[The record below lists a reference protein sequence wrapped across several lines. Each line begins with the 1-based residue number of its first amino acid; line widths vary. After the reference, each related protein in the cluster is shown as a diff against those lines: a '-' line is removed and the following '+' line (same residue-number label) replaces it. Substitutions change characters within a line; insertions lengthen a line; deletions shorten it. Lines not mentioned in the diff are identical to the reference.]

1 MAFDGT
7 LKFDTSIDKSGF
19 ESGLSKLGGI
29 AKAGMAAVTG
39 AITAA
44 SGAMA
49 ALGTKAL
56 EAYADYEQL
65 TGGVETLFG
74 DVSGTIRAIGQQAL
88 DDLSDDVWEKLGQQV
103 YDNAGAFKE
112 WENDV
117 GSSMDAVADAM
128 TYGIGTASADVD
140 GYIKYLTDSYQMNAE
155 DAQSMADAVSAAISS
170 NIDDLG
176 GYAEAMGHLPDAA
189 KMVAENAA
197 RAFRTAGLSQNEYME
212 TVTSFSAALIA
223 SLDGGTAK
231 AAQVADKA
239 IIDMADNANKMG
251 SSMES
256 IQNAYQGF
264 AKQNYT
270 MLDNLKLG
278 YGGTK
283 EEMERLLI
291 DAEKISGIEYNLDS
305 YADIVEA
312 IHVVQTEMHISGI
325 SAEEAAELVASGALT
340 EEEAFARMGTTAKEA
355 STTIQGSVSMTKAA
369 FSNLLVGIADDTQDF
384 DKLVDDLVESATAA
398 AGNILP
404 RVETVI
410 GGLGKLISSMSGV
423 AAELLVSLLGYVPEL
438 ISAGSALINAVVDG
452 LAQNAPAVERAA
464 LDAISM
470 LLLSIIDM
478 APDIL
483 SLISNLMS
491 RLLAD
496 LTRYLPTFADA
507 AIELGLAFLEG
518 ISSIDSSLIG
528 FGAQLITTLAESI
541 TEHIPEIIRTAKS
554 IITQITDALVTNI
567 PLVADA
573 AVQVIG
579 ALLEA
584 LLDPGVL
591 TAVLGAALQIILTLT
606 QALLDNI
613 PQIIEI
619 ISTLITNVI
628 DFIVAAVPMLLDAA
642 VQLFMAIVDALP
654 QIIDALT
661 KELPKIL
668 DAVVGL
674 IPQIVQAI
682 ATALPQIISTI
693 TQAIPVVI
701 QTLAKAMPQ
710 IIIALID
717 ALLSSSTQLLDAA
730 IQLLYAII
738 DALPVIT
745 EALMEAMPAIIE
757 AIIALLIE
765 AAPQILEASFTMF
778 MALVGALPEV
788 IAKLV
793 EYFGEMFSLV
803 DEWIDEIFSN
813 AADAVASWFG
823 KMIEDAKQ
831 AASNLVAGAMQFL
844 DELPGKIGYMLGSAI
859 GHIVQFAQEA
869 PERAKEAASEF
880 LDNVV
885 EFFRELPGK
894 AKEWLDNTIE
904 KVVSWASDLARK
916 GKDGADDLVRKVVD
930 GISVL
935 PQKMFDAGRNLVE
948 GLWNGITGMGNWLRD
963 KISGF
968 AGGIISVFKDVFG
981 IESPSKV
988 MRDSV
993 GKYLAQGIGVGF
1005 TEEIPQIGKDALE
1018 AFSNLKLPDID
1029 MNINADIPK
1038 LKAPRIDPETV
1049 NLIQSFNERP
1059 DADLIQPSP
1068 TSEITNN
1075 YYSSTTNNSTID
1087 TQPIINVHVHC
1098 NTEMDGEKVAE
1109 MVAEKVDI
1117 LQGETVEMD
1126 ERGTAH

>member
-19 ESGLSKLGGI
+19 EAGLSKLGGI
-29 AKAGMAAVTG
+29 AKAGMAAITG

-65 TGGVETLFG
+65 IGGVETLFG
-74 DVSGTIRAIGQQAL
+74 DVSGSLRAIGQQAL
-88 DDLSDDVWEKLGQQV
+88 DEMSDDVWEKLGQQV

-117 GSSMDAVADAM
+117 GSSMDAVADAI
-128 TYGIGTASADVD
+128 TFGIGTASADMD
-140 GYIKYLTDSYQMNAE
+140 GFVKHLTDSYQMNAD
-155 DAQSMADAVSAAISS
+155 DAQAMADAVSAAINS

-176 GYAEAMGHLPDAA
+176 NYAESMSDIPNAA
-189 KMVAENAA
+189 QMVADNAGK
-197 RAFRTAGLSQNEYME
+197 AFRTAGLSQNEYME
-212 TVTSFSAALIA
+212 TVTSFSAALIS
-223 SLDGGTAK
+223 SLDGDTVK
-231 AAQVADKA
+231 AAQIADKA
-239 IIDMADNANKMG
+239 IVDMADNANKMG

-283 EEMERLLI
+283 DEMERLLL

-384 DKLVDDLVESATAA
+384 DKLVDDLVDSATAA
-398 AGNILP
+398 ASNILP
-404 RVETVI
+404 RVETII
-410 GGLGKLISSMSGV
+410 GGLGKLISSMSSI
-423 AAELLVSLLGYVPEL
+423 AADMIVSLTGYIPDL
-438 ISAGSALINAVVDG
+438 IAAGVSLIDAITEG
-452 LAQNAPAVERAA
+452 LIQNAPAIATAA
-464 LDAISM
+464 LDA
-470 LLLSIIDM
+470 
-478 APDIL
+478 
-483 SLISNLMS
+483 
-491 RLLAD
+491 
-496 LTRYLPTFADA
+496 
-507 AIELGLAFLEG
+507 GLALLEG
-518 ISSIDSSLIG
+518 IFSILPDLIS
-528 FGAQLITTLAESI
+528 FNSQLIVTLAESLK
-541 TEHIPEIIRTAKS
+541 EHLPDIVDTAKN
-554 IITQITDALVTNI
+554 IVTEIATALVENI

-579 ALLEA
+579 ALLEV
-584 LLDPGVL
+584 LLDPTVL
-591 TAVLGAALQIILTLT
+591 TAVLDAALQIILTLA

-613 PQIIEI
+613 PLIIEI

-628 DFIVAAVPMLLDAA
+628 DFIIAAVPMLLDAA
-642 VQLFMAIVDALP
+642 VQLFMSIVDALP

-668 DAVVGL
+668 DAVVGM

-682 ATALPQIISTI
+682 TKALPLIISAI

-701 QTLAKAMPQ
+701 QALVKALPQ
-710 IIIALID
+710 IINALID
-717 ALLSSSTQLLDAA
+717 ALLAMDTQLLDAA
-730 IQLLYAII
+730 IQLLYAIL
-738 DALPVIT
+738 DALPVIA
-745 EALMEAMPAIIE
+745 EALMEAMPVIIE
-757 AIIALLIE
+757 AIVNLLIE
-765 AAPQILEASFTMF
+765 AAPKILEASFTMF
-778 MALVGALPEV
+778 MALVEALPEV
-788 IAKLV
+788 IEKLA
-793 EYFGEMFSLV
+793 EYFGEMFDLIS
-803 DEWIDEIFSN
+803 EWIDDIFTN
-813 AADAVASWFG
+813 VVDAISSWFSR
-823 KMIEDAKQ
+823 MIADAKQ
-831 AASNLVAGAMQFL
+831 AASDLVIGAMQFL

-869 PERAKEAASEF
+869 PAKAKEAASEF

-885 EFFRELPGK
+885 EFFQELPGK

-968 AGGIISVFKDVFG
+968 ASGIIAGFKDAFD
-981 IESPSKV
+981 INSPSKV

-993 GKYLAQGIGVGF
+993 GKYIAQGIGVGF
-1005 TEEIPQIGKDALE
+1005 TEEIPEVGKAALD
-1018 AFSNLKLPDID
+1018 AFSDLKLPDID
-1029 MNINADIPK
+1029 MNVSTDIPK
-1038 LKAPRIDPETV
+1038 PKMPHIDGDAV
-1049 NLIQSFNERP
+1049 NLIRTFNDRP
-1059 DADLIQPSP
+1059 DSGIVQPSP

-1075 YYSSTTNNSTID
+1075 YTYTTTNNRTDGS
-1087 TQPIINVHVHC
+1087 QPIINVHIHAE
-1098 NTEMDGEKVAE
+1098 TEMDGEKVAE
-1109 MVAEKVDI
+1109 LVAEKVDI

>member
-117 GSSMDAVADAM
+117 GSSMDAVADAV

-176 GYAEAMGHLPDAA
+176 GYAEAMHDIPDAA
-189 KMVAENAA
+189 QMVAENAG

-212 TVTSFSAALIA
+212 TVTSFSAALIS
-223 SLDGGTAK
+223 SLDGDTAK

-283 EEMERLLI
+283 DEMERLLL

-384 DKLVDDLVESATAA
+384 DKLVDDLVESAAAA

-404 RVETVI
+404 RVETII
-410 GGLGKLISSMSGV
+410 GGIGKMISSMSGV
-423 AAELLVSLLGYVPEL
+423 AADMIVHLTGYLPDLVAAGVSLVS
-438 ISAGSALINAVVDG
+438 AVAEG
-452 LAQNAPAVERAA
+452 LTANAPA
-464 LDAISM
+464 
-470 LLLSIIDM
+470 
-478 APDIL
+478 
-483 SLISNLMS
+483 
-491 RLLAD
+491 
-496 LTRYLPTFADA
+496 
-507 AIELGLAFLEG
+507 
-518 ISSIDSSLIG
+518 
-528 FGAQLITTLAESI
+528 I
-541 TEHIPEIIRTAKS
+541 TE
-554 IITQITDALVTNI
+554 
-567 PLVADA
+567 
-573 AVQVIG
+573 AVFQAG
-579 ALLEA
+579 ALLLDGLFSIAGDLFDFGTQMIVRLADSISAHQQEIIDA
-584 LLDPGVL
+584 AKNLITSFAESLTGNLPLILDSAVQITGSLLEILLDPGVL
-591 TAVLGAALQIILTLT
+591 TSLLDAGLQIILTLA
-606 QALLDNI
+606 QSIIDNAPRLIVFISALVSNLAKFL
-613 PQIIEI
+613 
-619 ISTLITNVI
+619 IS
-628 DFIVAAVPMLLDAA
+628 AAPMLLDASIQ
-642 VQLFMAIVDALP
+642 VIRGLLEALP
-654 QIIDALT
+654 LLIDELLPLT
-661 KELPKIL
+661 EE
-668 DAVVGL
+668 
-674 IPQIVQAI
+674 
-682 ATALPQIISTI
+682 
-693 TQAIPVVI
+693 
-701 QTLAKAMPQ
+701 
-710 IIIALID
+710 IIASVAEVLIQC
-717 ALLSSSTQLLDAA
+717 APQLLDAA
-730 IQLLYAII
+730 IQLLYAIL
-738 DALPVIT
+738 DALPVIN
-745 EALMEAMPAIIE
+745 EALLEALVTVLVE
-757 AIIALLIE
+757 ATPQLLE
-765 AAPQILEASFTMF
+765 AAFTLF
-778 MALVGALPEV
+778 MALVEALPEV
-788 IAKLV
+788 LEKLV
-793 EYFGEMFSLV
+793 EYFGEMFDLV
-803 DEWIDEIFSN
+803 DEWIDNIFTN
-813 AADAVASWFG
+813 AVNAVSSWFG
-823 KMIEDAKQ
+823 QMIEDAKQ
-831 AASNLVAGAMQFL
+831 AASEFVNGAMQFL
-844 DELPGKIGYMLGSAI
+844 DELPGKIGYMLGTAI

-885 EFFRELPGK
+885 EFFQELPGK

-935 PQKMFDAGRNLVE
+935 PQKMFDAGKNLVE

-968 AGGIISVFKDVFG
+968 ASGIIAGFKDAFD
-981 IESPSKV
+981 INSPSKV

-993 GKYLAQGIGVGF
+993 GKYIAQGVGVGF
-1005 TEEIPQIGKDALE
+1005 TDEIPQIGKDALE

-1038 LKAPRIDPETV
+1038 PKAPRIDPEAV
-1049 NLIQSFNERP
+1049 NLIQTFNERS

>member
-49 ALGTKAL
+49 ALGAKAL

-88 DDLSDDVWEKLGQQV
+88 DDLRDDVWEKLGQQV

-155 DAQSMADAVSAAISS
+155 DAQSMADAVSAAINS

-176 GYAEAMGHLPDAA
+176 GYAEAMRDIPDAA
-189 KMVAENAA
+189 QMVAENAG

-212 TVTSFSAALIA
+212 TVTSFSAALIS
-223 SLDGGTAK
+223 SLDGDTAK

-283 EEMERLLI
+283 DEMERLLL
-291 DAEKISGIEYNLDS
+291 DAEKISGIKYNLDS

-325 SAEEAAELVASGALT
+325 SAEEAAELVASGVLT

-404 RVETVI
+404 RVETII
-410 GGLGKLISSMSGV
+410 GGIGKLISSMSGV
-423 AAELLVSLLGYVPEL
+423 AADMIVSLTGFIPDL
-438 ISAGSALINAVVDG
+438 ISAGVSLIDAITEG
-452 LAQNAPAVERAA
+452 LVQNAPAISTAA
-464 LDAISM
+464 LDAGV
-470 LLLSIIDM
+470 LLLNGIFSIT
-478 APDIL
+478 PDLIGLVGALVTTLLDGL
-483 SLISNLMS
+483 SEHFPE
-491 RLLAD
+491 LAAA
-496 LTRYLPTFADA
+496 TMDA
-507 AIELGLAFLEG
+507 GSALLEG
-518 ISSIDSSLIG
+518 FTSHLPAIV
-528 FGAQLITTLAESI
+528 Q
-541 TEHIPEIIRTAKS
+541 TAKN
-554 IITQITDALVTNI
+554 IITQIADALVKNI
-567 PLVADA
+567 PIIANA
-573 AVQVIG
+573 AVQIVG
-579 ALLEA
+579 ALLET
-584 LLDPGVL
+584 LLDPGIL
-591 TAVLGAALQIILTLT
+591 TALLDAALQIILTLA
-606 QALLDNI
+606 QVLLDNI

-642 VQLFMAIVDALP
+642 VQLFMSIVDALP
-654 QIIDALT
+654 QIIDALA

-668 DAVVGL
+668 DAVVGM
-674 IPQIVQAI
+674 IPQIVRAI
-682 ATALPQIISTI
+682 AAALPQIISAI
-693 TQAIPVVI
+693 TQAIPIVI
-701 QTLAKAMPQ
+701 QALVKALPH
-710 IIIALID
+710 IINALID
-717 ALLSSSTQLLDAA
+717 ALLAMDTQLLDAA

-765 AAPQILEASFTMF
+765 AAPQILEASFTLF
-778 MALVGALPEV
+778 MALVEAIPEV

-793 EYFGEMFSLV
+793 EYFGEMFDLI
-803 DEWIDEIFSN
+803 DEWIDAIFTN
-813 AADAVASWFG
+813 AVDAVSSWFG
-823 KMIEDAKQ
+823 QMIADAKQ
-831 AASNLVAGAMQFL
+831 AASELVNGAMQFL
-844 DELPGKIGYMLGSAI
+844 DELPGKIGYMLGTAI

-885 EFFRELPGK
+885 EFFQELPGK

-904 KVVSWASDLARK
+904 KVVSWATDLARK

-935 PQKMFDAGRNLVE
+935 PQKMFDAGKNLVE

-963 KISGF
+963 RISGF
-968 AGGIISVFKDVFG
+968 ASGIIAGFKDAFD
-981 IESPSKV
+981 INSPSKV

-993 GKYLAQGIGVGF
+993 GKYIAQGVGVGF
-1005 TEEIPQIGKDALE
+1005 TDEIPQIGKDALE

-1038 LKAPRIDPETV
+1038 PKAPRIDPEAV
-1049 NLIQSFNERP
+1049 NLIQTFNERP

-1075 YYSSTTNNSTID
+1075 YYSSATNNSTID

-1098 NTEMDGEKVAE
+1098 NTELDGEKVAE